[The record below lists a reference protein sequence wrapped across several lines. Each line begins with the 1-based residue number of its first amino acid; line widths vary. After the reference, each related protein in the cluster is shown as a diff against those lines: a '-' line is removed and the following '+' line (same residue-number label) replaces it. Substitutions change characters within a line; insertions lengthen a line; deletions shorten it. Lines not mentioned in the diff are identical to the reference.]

1 MKTQRVLVPCLSMA
15 ACSISASVQSVR
27 LTFDNDQSDYGAFQA
42 TGAETELTLSR
53 AGGTIAAND
62 FAELDGLTSET
73 YSISGESLAPH
84 TPVGF
89 SITTTGGS
97 AKIDGTSLDVGGGG
111 IDSGES
117 ITFVFDR
124 SIVISEFDFVDIGA
138 AEVAYVTIAGSTHTF
153 GDSDGDAHSGHF
165 ILNQGQALEFAL
177 MEANGADYD
186 LQGFTFA
193 VVPEPQTYAVFA
205 GSCALAWA
213 MLRRRKWVH
222 RRP

>member
-1 MKTQRVLVPCLSMA
+1 MKSRIILFPFLSITA
-15 ACSISASVQSVR
+15 FSISASAQAVR
-27 LTFDNDQSDYGAFQA
+27 LTFDPNQIDYGAFE
-42 TGAETELTLSR
+42 TNGAETELTLSR
-53 AGGTIAAND
+53 AGGTVVSND
-62 FAELDGLTSET
+62 FDEMNSLSSET
-73 YSISGESLAPH
+73 YSVSGASLAQH
-84 TPVGF
+84 TTIGF

-124 SIVISEFDFVDIGA
+124 SIVISELDFVDIGA
-138 AEVAYVTIAGSTHTF
+138 AEVASVTIAGSTHTF

-165 ILNQGQALEFAL
+165 ILNQGHTLEFAF

-193 VVPEPQTYAVFA
+193 VVPEPQTYAVLA
-205 GSCALAWA
+205 GCCALAWA
-213 MLRRRKWVH
+213 MLRRRE
-222 RRP
+222 